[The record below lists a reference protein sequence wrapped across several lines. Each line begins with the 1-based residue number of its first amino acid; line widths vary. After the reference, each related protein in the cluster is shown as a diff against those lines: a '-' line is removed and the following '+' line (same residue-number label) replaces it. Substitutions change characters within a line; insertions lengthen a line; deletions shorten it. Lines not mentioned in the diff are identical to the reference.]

1 MGGEDLEDLF
11 STKGWRHQISGSGAH
26 DGGGDEDAIYVPM
39 KLAGCSGK
47 LIFDKQD
54 RFVHPAAIARMTEE
68 RKKKFFIVLLFQNQV
83 ERIKKTDL

>member
-1 MGGEDLEDLF
+1 VGGEDLGDDLF
-11 STKGWRHQISGSGAH
+11 STKGWRHQISGSAY
-26 DGGGDEDAIYVPM
+26 GGDGDAIYVPM

-68 RKKKFFIVLLFQNQV
+68 EKIHHITFPKSS
-83 ERIKKTDL
+83 

>member
-68 RKKKFFIVLLFQNQV
+68 RKKKVSSYYFSKIKL
-83 ERIKKTDL
+83 RIKKTDL